1 MEYSILLPQTISINS
16 AIFLI
21 FFNFLTCFISTALS
35 LGGGMLMLVG
45 LSFILPTTAL
55 IPVHGLV
62 QLGSNFGRIFV
73 SIKDLDKKII
83 LPFVIGTIVGSL
95 FGANIVD
102 YLSPGVGQVGVGLFI
117 LYSLFGTFPPLGRK
131 YILVGGIATTIMSM
145 LFGASGPIVSTLIRN
160 MGFNPTKH
168 VTIHG
173 AFMTSQHLF
182 KSIGFFFIGFAFQEY
197 ILLVATMIFVGFF
210 GTYFGKK
217 VLISKGK
224 HYFQKVL
231 TIILLLGGIRIIYLG
246 LQNLNLL

>member
-1 MEYSILLPQTISINS
+1 M
-16 AIFLI
+16 
-21 FFNFLTCFISTALS
+21 
-35 LGGGMLMLVG
+35 
-45 LSFILPTTAL
+45 
-55 IPVHGLV
+55 
-62 QLGSNFGRIFV
+62 
-73 SIKDLDKKII
+73 
-83 LPFVIGTIVGSL
+83 PFVIGTIVGSL

-197 ILLVATMIFVGFF
+197 ILLVGTMIFVGFF

>member
-55 IPVHGLV
+55 IPVHGLI

-173 AFMTSQHLF
+173 ALMT
-182 KSIGFFFIGFAFQEY
+182 
-197 ILLVATMIFVGFF
+197 
-210 GTYFGKK
+210 
-217 VLISKGK
+217 
-224 HYFQKVL
+224 
-231 TIILLLGGIRIIYLG
+231 
-246 LQNLNLL
+246 